1 MSSTLEGLLKKLKSE
16 DEFYT
21 KETVV
26 IEEETN
32 KIDPDYEVLCKDY
45 SNTVKDYT
53 ETRDLVICLLLF
65 FMPNK
70 CELWIIKCIRFFI
83 LDTKK
88 TNGNVELKI
97 KKTQA
102 KVQHLMDSRVK
113 IPKYFNFTNF
123 FT

>member
-32 KIDPDYEVLCKDY
+32 KIDPDYKVLCKDY

-53 ETRDLVICLLLF
+53 ETRDLVICMLLI

-70 CELWIIKCIRFFI
+70 FEL
-83 LDTKK
+83 
-88 TNGNVELKI
+88 
-97 KKTQA
+97 
-102 KVQHLMDSRVK
+102 
-113 IPKYFNFTNF
+113 
-123 FT
+123 